1 MQVHRQALY
10 IISLIGN
17 YQDHA
22 EYHDHNSYLSKDSH
36 SKRDSDKWQ
45 DIQKTE
51 LKSNLRLKV
60 LYTTLI
66 LSIEK
71 GLVREGQRA
80 WNNKSGKP
88 EYAVHLTTLTEGH
101 SKVIISSGFSTKNTK
116 SLRRSSFTNCLRCE
130 EFNKT

>member
-36 SKRDSDKWQ
+36 RKRDSEKWQ

-60 LYTTLI
+60 SYTTLI

-71 GLVREGQRA
+71 RLVREGQRA
-80 WNNKSGKP
+80 RNNKSGKP

-116 SLRRSSFTNCLRCE
+116 SLRRSSFTNCL
-130 EFNKT
+130 

>member
-22 EYHDHNSYLSKDSH
+22 EYHDHNSYLSKESH

-51 LKSNLRLKV
+51 LKSNLD
-60 LYTTLI
+60 
-66 LSIEK
+66 
-71 GLVREGQRA
+71 
-80 WNNKSGKP
+80 
-88 EYAVHLTTLTEGH
+88 
-101 SKVIISSGFSTKNTK
+101 
-116 SLRRSSFTNCLRCE
+116 
-130 EFNKT
+130 